1 MSAVLEFSKKIA
13 RHTDIA
19 LALGIVTVLLF
30 LLLPIPAFLLDI
42 MLAFSISTSLVILV
56 TTLLIPTPLELSVFP
71 SLLLI
76 TTIIRLSLNVAS
88 TKLILANGHLGDKA
102 AGHVISAFGH
112 FVMQGSVVIG
122 AIIFLILTIVNF
134 MVITKGSSRIAEVA
148 ARFSLDSM
156 PGKQMAIDAELS
168 SGMIDNKTAKAK
180 RKSLEEET
188 TFYGSMDGA
197 NKFVRGDAVAGV
209 IITFINI
216 IGGIIIGVVQRN
228 LPLDVAVKTYSILT
242 IGDGLTCQ
250 IPSVIISLS
259 AGLLVTKASNS
270 GSSDQALF
278 TQLSKRP
285 RALFLS
291 AALSSA
297 IALLPGLPF
306 FPFFLISGALGGLAY
321 LLSSISKEKIAL
333 TTPKFTPPQPI
344 EENVTEV
351 LRLDTIKVELGLG
364 LISLASP
371 YAKNSLPKKFK
382 LLRKQTAA
390 KLGFILPPIRLQDN
404 TAIPQNDYLI
414 KIKEILAGRGTIFP
428 EKHMIMSLKGNEIL
442 IPGIDCKE
450 PAFGLP
456 AKWIDISDFD
466 IKMEQEYTVLDS
478 TSVISTHLTQIIKE
492 NITDLLSY
500 TDVQNLV
507 EETSKTHKKLI
518 QDLIPD
524 ILNISKLQKVL
535 QKLLAEGI
543 SIKDLPTILESAG
556 DASSKGQNVI
566 LITEFVRSKLSR
578 QICSQNVNTQGKLP
592 IIAISDAWE
601 NRLLESIYDT
611 EEEKQ
616 IVLPPS
622 ELNTFLTKVQQSIN
636 DNVKDGMLPAILASS
651 GIRPYARNLIA
662 KIQPMV
668 TVLGHKELHSKYP
681 IEHLGTI

>member
-1 MSAVLEFSKKIA
+1 MSAVLEFTKKVA
-13 RHTDIA
+13 KHNDIA

-56 TTLLIPTPLELSVFP
+56 TTLLIPTPLDLSVFP

-112 FVMQGSVVIG
+112 FVMQGNVVIG

-134 MVITKGSSRIAEVA
+134 IVITKGSSRIAEVA
-148 ARFSLDSM
+148 ARFSLDAM

-168 SGMIDNKTAKAK
+168 SGVIDNQTAKDR

-197 NKFVRGDAVAGV
+197 NKFVRGDAIAGV

-216 IGGIIIGVVQRN
+216 IGGIIIGILQRN
-228 LPLDVAVKTYSILT
+228 LPLDVAVRTYSILT

-270 GSSDQALF
+270 GSSDKALF
-278 TQLSKRP
+278 AQLSKRP
-285 RALFLS
+285 RALFL
-291 AALSSA
+291 AASLSIA

-321 LLSSISKEKIAL
+321 LVSRVAKEKIA
-333 TTPKFTPPQPI
+333 TTAQKFTPIHPA
-344 EENVTEV
+344 EENVAEV
-351 LRLDTIKVELGLG
+351 LKLDTIKVELGMG
-364 LISLASP
+364 LLSLASP
-371 YAKNSLPKKFK
+371 YMNNSLPKKFK

-390 KLGFILPPIRLQDN
+390 KLGFILPAIRLQDN
-404 TAIPQNDYLI
+404 AAINRNDYLI
-414 KIKEILAGRGTIFP
+414 KIKEITAGYGTIFP
-428 EKHMIMSLKGNEIL
+428 EKYMVMSPTGKDIQIE
-442 IPGIDCKE
+442 GINCKE

-456 AKWIDISDFD
+456 AKWIDASDLN
-466 IKMEQEYTVLDS
+466 MAEGYTVLDS
-478 TSVISTHLTQIIKE
+478 SSVITTHLTQIIKE

-524 ILNISKLQKVL
+524 IINISRLQKVL
-535 QKLLAEGI
+535 HKLLAEGI

-556 DASSKGQNVI
+556 DASSKGQNVV
-566 LITEFVRSKLSR
+566 LITEFVRGKLAR
-578 QICSQNVNTQGKLP
+578 QICAQNVNAKGKLP
-592 IIAISDAWE
+592 IIAISDSWE
-601 NRLLESIYDT
+601 NKLLENMYDL

-616 IVLPPS
+616 IILPPS
-622 ELNTFLTKVQQSIN
+622 ELNAFLTKVQQSLN
-636 DNVKDGMLPAILASS
+636 DNVIDGIMPSILVSS
-651 GIRPYARNLIA
+651 GIRPYVRNLIA

-681 IEHLGTI
+681 LEHLGTV

>member
-1 MSAVLEFSKKIA
+1 MSAVLEFSKKVA
-13 RHTDIA
+13 KHTDIA

-30 LLLPIPAFLLDI
+30 LLLPVPAFLLDV

-56 TTLLIPTPLELSVFP
+56 TTLLISTPLDLSVFP

-102 AGHVISAFGH
+102 AGQVISAFGH
-112 FVMQGSVVIG
+112 FVMQGNVVIG

-134 MVITKGSSRIAEVA
+134 VVITKGSSRIAEVA
-148 ARFSLDSM
+148 ARFSLDAM

-168 SGMIDNKTAKAK
+168 SGMIDNQTAKAR
-180 RKSLEEET
+180 RKNLEEET

-197 NKFVRGDAVAGV
+197 NKFVRGDAIAGV

-216 IGGIIIGVVQRN
+216 IGGIIIGIVQRN
-228 LPLDVAVKTYSILT
+228 LPLDVAVRTYSVLT

-278 TQLSKRP
+278 SQLSKRP
-285 RALFLS
+285 RALFLA
-291 AALSSA
+291 AALSST

-321 LLSSISKEKIAL
+321 LVSSISKEKTAL
-333 TTPKFTPPQPI
+333 TTQKFTPPQPL
-344 EENVTEV
+344 EENVAEV
-351 LRLDTIKVELGLG
+351 LKLDTIKVELGMG
-364 LISLASP
+364 LLSLAAP

-382 LLRKQTAA
+382 LLRKQIAA

-404 TAIPQNDYLI
+404 TLVNRNDYLI
-414 KIKEILAGRGTIFP
+414 KIKEIVAGQGTVFP
-428 EKHMIMSLKGNEIL
+428 EKHMVMSITGKDINIE
-442 IPGIDCKE
+442 GIDCKE

-456 AKWIDISDFD
+456 AKWIDPINLESAQD
-466 IKMEQEYTVLDS
+466 YTVLDS
-478 TSVISTHLTQIIKE
+478 TSVITTHLTQVIKE

-500 TDVQNLV
+500 TDVQGLI

-524 ILNISKLQKVL
+524 VLNISKLQKIL
-535 QKLLAEGI
+535 HKLLLEGI

-566 LITEFVRSKLSR
+566 LITEFVRNKLSR
-578 QICSQNVNTQGKLP
+578 QICAQNANAKGNIPV
-592 IIAISDAWE
+592 IAISDSWE
-601 NRLLESIYDT
+601 NKLIENMYDA

-622 ELNTFLTKVQQSIN
+622 ELNAFLTKVQHALN
-636 DNVKDGMLPAILASS
+636 DNVRDGMMPAILVSS
-651 GIRPYARNLIA
+651 GIRPYVRNLIA
-662 KIQPMV
+662 KIQPMA

-681 IEHLGTI
+681 LEHLGTV

>member
-1 MSAVLEFSKKIA
+1 MSAVLEFTKKIA
-13 RHTDIA
+13 KHTDIA

-76 TTIIRLSLNVAS
+76 TTIIRLSLNIAS

-112 FVMQGSVVIG
+112 FVMQGNVVIG

-134 MVITKGSSRIAEVA
+134 IVITKGSSRIAEVA
-148 ARFSLDSM
+148 ARFSLDAM

-168 SGMIDNKTAKAK
+168 SGIIDNQTAKAR

-197 NKFVRGDAVAGV
+197 NKFVRGDAIAGV

-216 IGGIIIGVVQRN
+216 IGGIIIGILQRN
-228 LPLDVAVKTYSILT
+228 LPLDVAVRTYSILT

-270 GSSDQALF
+270 GSSDKALF
-278 TQLSKRP
+278 AQLSKRP
-285 RALFLS
+285 RALFL
-291 AALSSA
+291 AAFLSGA

-306 FPFFLISGALGGLAY
+306 FPFFIISAALGGLAY
-321 LLSSISKEKIAL
+321 LVSSIAKAKVVSTAQ
-333 TTPKFTPPQPI
+333 KFTPVQPL
-344 EENVTEV
+344 EENVAEV
-351 LRLDTIKVELGLG
+351 LKLDTIKVELGMG
-364 LISLASP
+364 LLSLASP
-371 YAKNSLPKKFK
+371 YTNNSLPKKFK

-390 KLGFILPPIRLQDN
+390 KLGFILPAIRLQDN
-404 TAIPQNDYLI
+404 TSINRNDYLI

-428 EKHMIMSLKGNEIL
+428 EKYMVMSATGKD
-442 IPGIDCKE
+442 IPIEGVNCKE

-456 AKWIDISDFD
+456 AKWIDAADLSVA
-466 IKMEQEYTVLDS
+466 EGYTILDS
-478 TSVISTHLTQIIKE
+478 ASVITTHLTQIIKE

-500 TDVQNLV
+500 TDVQNLL
-507 EETSKTHKKLI
+507 EEASKTHKKLI

-524 ILNISKLQKVL
+524 VLNISKLQKVL
-535 QKLLAEGI
+535 HKLLAEGI
-543 SIKDLPTILESAG
+543 SIKDLTTILESAG
-556 DASSKGQNVI
+556 DASSKGQNVV
-566 LITEFVRSKLSR
+566 LITEFVRSKLAR
-578 QICSQNVNTQGKLP
+578 QICSQNLNTKGNLP
-592 IIAISDAWE
+592 IIAISDSWE
-601 NRLLESIYDT
+601 NKFLENIYDA

-622 ELNTFLTKVQQSIN
+622 ELNSFLIKVQQTLN
-636 DNVKDGMLPAILASS
+636 ENVKDGVMPAVLVSS
-651 GIRPYARNLIA
+651 GIRPYVRNLIA

-681 IEHLGTI
+681 IEHLGTV

>member
-1 MSAVLEFSKKIA
+1 MSAVLEFSKKVA
-13 RHTDIA
+13 KHTDIA

-30 LLLPIPAFLLDI
+30 LLLPVPAFLLDV

-56 TTLLIPTPLELSVFP
+56 TTLLISTPLDLSVFP

-88 TKLILANGHLGDKA
+88 TKLILSNGHLGDKA
-102 AGHVISAFGH
+102 AGQVISAFGH
-112 FVMQGSVVIG
+112 FVMQGNVVIG

-134 MVITKGSSRIAEVA
+134 VVITKGSSRIAEVA
-148 ARFSLDSM
+148 ARFSLDAM

-168 SGMIDNKTAKAK
+168 SGMIDNQTAKAR
-180 RKSLEEET
+180 RKNLEEET

-197 NKFVRGDAVAGV
+197 NKFVRGDAIAGV

-216 IGGIIIGVVQRN
+216 IGGIIIGIVQRN
-228 LPLDVAVKTYSILT
+228 LPLDVAVKTYSVLT

-278 TQLSKRP
+278 SQLSKRP
-285 RALFLS
+285 RALFLA

-321 LLSSISKEKIAL
+321 LVSSIAKEKTAL
-333 TTPKFTPPQPI
+333 TTQKFTPPQPL
-344 EENVTEV
+344 EENVAEV
-351 LRLDTIKVELGLG
+351 LKLDTIKVELGMG
-364 LISLASP
+364 LLSLAAP

-382 LLRKQTAA
+382 LLRKQIAA

-404 TAIPQNDYLI
+404 ALVNRNDYLI
-414 KIKEILAGRGTIFP
+414 KIKEIVAGHGTVFP
-428 EKHMIMSLKGNEIL
+428 EKNMVMSITGKDINIE
-442 IPGIDCKE
+442 GIDCKE

-456 AKWIDISDFD
+456 AKWIDSIDLESAQD
-466 IKMEQEYTVLDS
+466 YTVLDS
-478 TSVISTHLTQIIKE
+478 TAVITTHLTQVIKE

-500 TDVQNLV
+500 TDVQGLI

-524 ILNISKLQKVL
+524 VLNISKLQKIL
-535 QKLLAEGI
+535 HKLLLEGI

-566 LITEFVRSKLSR
+566 LITEFVRNKLSR
-578 QICSQNVNTQGKLP
+578 QICAQNANAKGNIPV
-592 IIAISDAWE
+592 IAISDSWE
-601 NRLLESIYDT
+601 NKLIENMYDS

-622 ELNTFLTKVQQSIN
+622 ELNVFLTKVQHALN
-636 DNVKDGMLPAILASS
+636 DNVRDGMMPAILVSS
-651 GIRPYARNLIA
+651 GIRPYVRNLIA
-662 KIQPMV
+662 KIQPMA

-681 IEHLGTI
+681 LEHLGTV